1 MYPNINNM
9 HSFDKSFSFFKVI
22 FAVIVVLIIGT
33 FIFKIGLITDAKRN
47 NKAIYQI
54 EVNNFNHIES
64 YTTTEYVR
72 DKESNCI
79 KFKDEFGMKHVVC
92 NNYTITEY

>member
-1 MYPNINNM
+1 MD
-9 HSFDKSFSFFKVI
+9 SFDRSFKFFKVI
-22 FAVIVVLIIGT
+22 FVGVIIGVIGT

-47 NKAIYQI
+47 NKTVYQI

-64 YTTTEYVR
+64 YTTTDYVR
-72 DKESNCI
+72 DKESDCI

>member
-1 MYPNINNM
+1 MD
-9 HSFDKSFSFFKVI
+9 SFDKSFSFFKII

-47 NKAIYQI
+47 NKTVYQI
-54 EVNNFNHIES
+54 EVNSYKNIES
-64 YTTTEYVR
+64 YTTTEYE
-72 DKESNCI
+72 KEEKTGCI
-79 KFKDEFGMKHVVC
+79 KFKDEFGMKHIVC

>member
-1 MYPNINNM
+1 MD
-9 HSFDKSFSFFKVI
+9 SFDRNFNSGFTFFKVVFVAI
-22 FAVIVVLIIGT
+22 FLAIIGA

-54 EVNNFNHIES
+54 EVNNYNHIES
-64 YTTTEYVR
+64 YTTTSYER
-72 DKESNCI
+72 DKESDCI
-79 KFKDEFGMKHVVC
+79 KFKDEFGMKHIVC